1 MPTGQEIRTGIKKQK
16 NINKIKMTAKIKVD
30 SLKSSIKLQAFGEI
44 QQNVVKE
51 GRKKKRERGRK
62 ERKRK
67 TGMQKQLI
75 SETT

>member
-1 MPTGQEIRTGIKKQK
+1 
-16 NINKIKMTAKIKVD
+16 MTAKIKVD